1 VTEKDDTTR
10 EQLAANLRHHRKR
23 LGLTQEA
30 LADVCGLHPT
40 AIGLLE
46 RRKRSPRLDTLVALS
61 RALGL
66 ESVCELVEGI
76 G

>member
-1 VTEKDDTTR
+1 MDPNR
-10 EQLAANLRHHRKR
+10 QQLAANLRRHRKR
-23 LGLTQEA
+23 LGLTQEQ
-30 LADVCGLHPT
+30 LADACDLHPT

-61 RALGL
+61 RALQL
-66 ESVCELVEGI
+66 DSVCELVEGI

>member
-1 VTEKDDTTR
+1 VDQTR
-10 EQLAANLRHHRKR
+10 EQLATNLRRHRKR
-23 LGLTQEA
+23 LGLTQEQ
-30 LADVCGLHPT
+30 LADACDLHPT

-61 RALGL
+61 RALHL
-66 ESVCELVEGI
+66 DSVCELVEGI

>member
-1 VTEKDDTTR
+1 MDQTR
-10 EQLAANLRHHRKR
+10 QQLATNLRRHRKR
-23 LGLTQEA
+23 LGLTQEQ
-30 LADVCGLHPT
+30 LADACELHPT

-61 RALGL
+61 RALHL
-66 ESVCELVEGI
+66 DSVCELVEGI